1 MARAL
6 AEVGID
12 AVYSYAG
19 RVQSPALQPLPTR
32 SGGFGGAD
40 GLAAFLRAGRF
51 THLIDATHPFAATI
65 SRNAHAAADRVQV
78 PLIVLERPPW
88 SRQNGDRW
96 THVTDFHAAAQAL
109 PGDGSTVF
117 LAIGRQ
123 QLAPFLG
130 LNHRWMLRFAEVASH
145 PLRDATLIV
154 SRGPFSVAGDVALM
168 RRHDVAHV
176 VTKNS
181 GGGGAEAKLA
191 AARELALPVIVIDRP
206 ALPARDVVASVA
218 EVMAWLHGADRG
230 V

>member
-6 AEVGID
+6 ADAGID

-19 RVQSPALQPLPTR
+19 RVQNPAQQPLTTR
-32 SGGFGGAD
+32 VGGFGGAD
-40 GLAAFLRAGRF
+40 GLAAYLRAEGF
-51 THLIDATHPFAATI
+51 SHLIDATHPFAAAI
-65 SRNAHAAADRVQV
+65 SQNAHAAAGRAGV
-78 PLIVLERPPW
+78 PLIVLERAPW
-88 SRQNGDRW
+88 GSQPGDRW
-96 THVTDFHAAAQAL
+96 THVADFQAAAQVL

-130 LNHRWMLRFAEVASH
+130 CKHRWMLRFAEVASH

-168 RRHDVAHV
+168 RRHGVTHV

-181 GGGGAEAKLA
+181 GGRGAEAKLA
-191 AARELALPVIVIDRP
+191 AARELGLPVIVIDRP
-206 ALPARDVVASVA
+206 ALPARHVVASVA
-218 EVMAWLHGADRG
+218 EVMDWLHGADRG
-230 V
+230 E

>member
-6 AEVGID
+6 AEAGID

-19 RVQSPALQPLPTR
+19 RVQNPAAQPLPTR
-32 SGGFGGAD
+32 CGGFGGAD
-40 GLAAFLRAGRF
+40 GLAAFLRAERF

-65 SRNAHAAADRVQV
+65 SRNAHAAADRAPV

-88 SRQNGDRW
+88 IRQNGDRW
-96 THVTDFHAAAQAL
+96 TQVADFHAAAQAL

-130 LNHRWMLRFAEVASH
+130 VNHRWMLRFAEVASH

-181 GGGGAEAKLA
+181 GGAGAEAKLA

-206 ALPARDVVASVA
+206 ALPARHVVASVA
-218 EVMAWLHGADRG
+218 EVMDWLHGTDRG